1 MGEGKEEM
9 REGGRKVDAEKTFD
23 FSDVGIT
30 VLSLQLREHKI
41 SRSH

>member
-1 MGEGKEEM
+1 MGEGKEGM
-9 REGGRKVDAEKTFD
+9 REGGRKADAETFD